1 MLLHGDLHHENIL
14 SARRGPFLA
23 IDPKGITGNFGYEM
37 SAFLINH
44 HRWMESDPDVKEKLG
59 AAIDRFAGAFKMPPE
74 TIRKWTFAQSVLSAW
89 WTFEENSENWKREL
103 ELAEIWDV

>member
-1 MLLHGDLHHENIL
+1 
-14 SARRGPFLA
+14 
-23 IDPKGITGNFGYEM
+23 M

-44 HRWMESDPDVKEKLG
+44 HRWMESDPDVKEKLD

-74 TIRKWTFAQSVLSAW
+74 AIRKWTFAQSVLSAW
-89 WTFEENSENWKREL
+89 WTFEENSNNWKREL